1 MTQNAVVTK
10 VINTETAEVTVS
22 RNTACGSCRSSC
34 VGCMSGKK
42 IAVLAAN
49 DIAAVVGDRVVVYSR
64 TGKILKTA
72 AFVYLLPLCAL
83 FAGYAVSAII
93 SVNENIS
100 IITGLL
106 SFFLGISTISVSR
119 RFSRRSDNSVCE
131 IKEIIR

>member
-1 MTQNAVVTK
+1 MTQRAVVTRI
-10 VINTETAEVTVS
+10 VDAGTAEITVH
-22 RNTACGSCRSSC
+22 RDTACGSCRSSC
-34 VGCMSGKK
+34 AGCASAGK
-42 IAVLAAN
+42 IAVLAVN
-49 DIAAVVGDRVVVYSR
+49 KIAAETGDRVIVYSR

-93 SVNENIS
+93 SGNENIS